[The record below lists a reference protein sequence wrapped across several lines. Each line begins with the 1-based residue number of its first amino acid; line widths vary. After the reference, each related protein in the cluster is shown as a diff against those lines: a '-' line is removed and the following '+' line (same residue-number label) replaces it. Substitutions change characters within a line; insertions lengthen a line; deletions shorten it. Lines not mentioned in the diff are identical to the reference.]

1 LLRGFSIMSTK
12 RRVAII
18 GSGNWGST
26 IGKIVGNNVLNLENF
41 EDEVRMWVYEEI
53 VNGKKLTEIIN
64 TSHEN
69 IKYLPGI
76 KLPFNLIADPDLAN
90 CTKDADVLLFV
101 LPHQFLAKACDII
114 KPVLKSGAYGCSL
127 IKGLDEKP
135 GVGVRLLTDLIRER
149 LQIPCAVLMGANLA
163 GEVSQEM
170 FCEATVASLDLV
182 RGKELKSLFQTPY
195 FRVSVIKD
203 EVGAELCGALKNIVA
218 IGAGLAHG
226 LGYGDN
232 TKAAIIRLGFMEMK
246 KFIFEFFAPLESTFL
261 ESCGVADLITTCYGG
276 RNRKIGIALAET
288 EKPVTALEGE
298 RLGGQSAQGVLT
310 AAEVYSMLSSKR
322 LDHQFPIFT
331 IIHLICQRKA
341 QADTFISCLRNH
353 PEHL

>member
-1 LLRGFSIMSTK
+1 MSAK
-12 RRVAII
+12 RRVAVI

-41 EDEVRMWVYEEI
+41 EDEVKMWVFDEI

-76 KLPFNLIADPDLAN
+76 RLPPNVIADPDLAN
-90 CTKDADVLLFV
+90 CAKDADVLLFV
-101 LPHQFLAKACDII
+101 VPHQFLAKACDTI
-114 KPVLKSGAYGCSL
+114 KPVLKPGAYGCSL

-163 GEVSQEM
+163 NEVSQEM
-170 FCEATVASLDLV
+170 FCEATVASLDPA

-218 IGAGLAHG
+218 VGAGLANG

-246 KFIFEFFAPLESTFL
+246 KFIFEFFGDRSPLESTFL

-288 EKPVTALEGE
+288 DKPVSVLEGE
-298 RLGGQSAQGVLT
+298 LLGGQSAQGVLT

-322 LDHQFPIFT
+322 LEHQFPIFIT
-331 IIHLICQRKA
+331 IHSICQRKA
-341 QADTFISCLRNH
+341 PASSFIACLRNH
-353 PEHL
+353 PEHI

>member
-1 LLRGFSIMSTK
+1 MLVKRARVPFTSTLFLLLRGVSIMTIK

-26 IGKIVGNNVLNLENF
+26 IGKIVGYNVLNLEAF
-41 EDEVRMWVYEEI
+41 DDEVKMWVFEEI
-53 VNGKKLTEIIN
+53 VNGKRLTEIIN

-76 KLPFNLIADPDLAN
+76 KLPPNLIADPDLAN
-90 CTKDADVLLFV
+90 CTKDADVLMFV
-101 LPHQFLAKACDII
+101 VPHQFLSRACDTIE
-114 KPVLKSGAYGCSL
+114 P
-127 IKGLDEKP
+127 GLDEKA

-149 LQIPCAVLMGANLA
+149 LKIPCAVLMGANLA
-163 GEVSQEM
+163 GEVAKEM

-182 RGKELKSLFQTPY
+182 RGRELKALFETPY

-218 IGAGLAHG
+218 VGAGLAQG

-246 KFIFEFFAPLESTFL
+246 KFIFEFFGDRCEFYFL
-261 ESCGVADLITTCYGG
+261 W
-276 RNRKIGIALAET
+276 
-288 EKPVTALEGE
+288 
-298 RLGGQSAQGVLT
+298 LT
-310 AAEVYSMLSSKR
+310 LV
-322 LDHQFPIFT
+322 
-331 IIHLICQRKA
+331 C
-341 QADTFISCLRNH
+341 
-353 PEHL
+353 